1 MIPRSVMTWFLAFL
15 LAVLMIAMTTIAQ
28 GNGVLANFVCKDG
41 VCYTSE
47 ADVDR
52 LEAALKMLVEKLS
65 SCGAVSI

>member
-15 LAVLMIAMTTIAQ
+15 LAVLMMAWVTVAQ
-28 GNGVLANFVCKDG
+28 GNNVLANFVCKEG

-52 LEAALKMLVEKLS
+52 LEAALKILAEKIK
-65 SCGAVSI
+65 SCGAVII